1 MAFDVLFWDEV
12 STQFFGSLRNATT
25 VIKVLIAVYCLFAK
39 ELSSLREQGAT
50 NATSVCRV
58 YNQVVMESSPSLS
71 LKANAFSIASLMS
84 SRDGKS
90 DVGKKINLDSRT
102 FDRLIS

>member
-1 MAFDVLFWDEV
+1 
-12 STQFFGSLRNATT
+12 
-25 VIKVLIAVYCLFAK
+25 
-39 ELSSLREQGAT
+39 
-50 NATSVCRV
+50 
-58 YNQVVMESSPSLS
+58 MESSPSLS

-90 DVGKKINLDSRT
+90 DVGKKVNLDSKT